1 MPNVIIYPISSGSQ
15 NEGPDGKMPRKHQSE
30 PLSQLI
36 WSMSNSLGWLG
47 TRQLE
52 ILRRAETGA
61 DTALNRRMNSTGHL
75 GQIKTAA
82 ML

>member
-15 NEGPDGKMPRKHQSE
+15 NEGPNGKMPRKHQSE

-36 WSMSNSLGWLG
+36 WSMSNTLGWLG
-47 TRQLE
+47 RRQLE

-61 DTALNRRMNSTGHL
+61 ETALNRLMISTGHL
-75 GQIKTAA
+75 GQI
-82 ML
+82 

>member
-15 NEGPDGKMPRKHQSE
+15 NEGPNGKMPRKHQSE

-47 TRQLE
+47 RRQLE
-52 ILRRAETGA
+52 ILRRAKTGA
-61 DTALNRRMNSTGHL
+61 DTALNRLMISTGHL
-75 GQIKTAA
+75 GQI
-82 ML
+82 

>member
-15 NEGPDGKMPRKHQSE
+15 NEGPNGKMPRKHQIE

-36 WSMSNSLGWLG
+36 WSMSNTLGWLG
-47 TRQLE
+47 RRQLE

-61 DTALNRRMNSTGHL
+61 ETALNKLMISTGHL
-75 GQIKTAA
+75 GQI
-82 ML
+82 

>member
-15 NEGPDGKMPRKHQSE
+15 NEGPNGKMPRKHQSE
-30 PLSQLI
+30 PLSQLL

-47 TRQLE
+47 RRQLE

-61 DTALNRRMNSTGHL
+61 DTALNRLMISTGHF
-75 GQIKTAA
+75 GKIKSAA

>member
-15 NEGPDGKMPRKHQSE
+15 NEGPNGKMPRKHQSE
-30 PLSQLI
+30 PLSQLL

-47 TRQLE
+47 RRQLE

-61 DTALNRRMNSTGHL
+61 ETALSTLMISTGHL
-75 GQIKTAA
+75 GQI
-82 ML
+82 

>member
-15 NEGPDGKMPRKHQSE
+15 NEGPNDKMPRKHQSE

-36 WSMSNSLGWLG
+36 WSMSNTLGWLG
-47 TRQLE
+47 RRQLE

-61 DTALNRRMNSTGHL
+61 ETALNKLMISTGHL
-75 GQIKTAA
+75 GQI
-82 ML
+82 

>member
-15 NEGPDGKMPRKHQSE
+15 NEGPNGKMPRKHQSE

-36 WSMSNSLGWLG
+36 WSMSNTLGWLG
-47 TRQLE
+47 RRQLE

-61 DTALNRRMNSTGHL
+61 ETALNTLMISTGHL
-75 GQIKTAA
+75 GQI
-82 ML
+82 

>member
-15 NEGPDGKMPRKHQSE
+15 NEGPNGKMPRKHQSE

-36 WSMSNSLGWLG
+36 WSISNTLGWLG
-47 TRQLE
+47 TRQLK

-61 DTALNRRMNSTGHL
+61 ETALNKLMISTGHL
-75 GQIKTAA
+75 GQI
-82 ML
+82 

>member
-15 NEGPDGKMPRKHQSE
+15 NEGPNGKMPRKHQSE

-36 WSMSNSLGWLG
+36 WSMSKSLGWLG

-61 DTALNRRMNSTGHL
+61 ETALNKLMISTGHL
-75 GQIKTAA
+75 GQI
-82 ML
+82 

>member
-15 NEGPDGKMPRKHQSE
+15 NEGPNGKMPRKHQSE
-30 PLSQLI
+30 PLSQLL

-61 DTALNRRMNSTGHL
+61 ETALNTPMISTGHL
-75 GQIKTAA
+75 GQI
-82 ML
+82 

>member
-15 NEGPDGKMPRKHQSE
+15 NEGPNGKMPRKHQSE

-61 DTALNRRMNSTGHL
+61 ETALNKLMISTGHL
-75 GQIKTAA
+75 GQI
-82 ML
+82 

>member
-1 MPNVIIYPISSGSQ
+1 
-15 NEGPDGKMPRKHQSE
+15 MPRKHQSE

-61 DTALNRRMNSTGHL
+61 ETALSTLMISTGHL
-75 GQIKTAA
+75 GQI
-82 ML
+82 

>member
-15 NEGPDGKMPRKHQSE
+15 NEGPNGKMPRKHQIE
-30 PLSQLI
+30 PLFQLI
-36 WSMSNSLGWLG
+36 WSMSNTLGWLG
-47 TRQLE
+47 RRQLE
-52 ILRRAETGA
+52 ILRRAKTGA

>member
-15 NEGPDGKMPRKHQSE
+15 NEGPNGKMPRKHQSE
-30 PLSQLI
+30 PLSQLL

-47 TRQLE
+47 RRQLE

-61 DTALNRRMNSTGHL
+61 ETALNKLMISTGHL
-75 GQIKTAA
+75 GQI
-82 ML
+82 

>member
-15 NEGPDGKMPRKHQSE
+15 NEGPNDKMPRKHQSE

-47 TRQLE
+47 RRQLE
-52 ILRRAETGA
+52 ILRRAKTGA
-61 DTALNRRMNSTGHL
+61 DTALNRLMISTGHL
-75 GQIKTAA
+75 GQI
-82 ML
+82 

>member
-15 NEGPDGKMPRKHQSE
+15 NEGPNGKMPRKHQSE

-36 WSMSNSLGWLG
+36 WSMSNTLGWLG

-61 DTALNRRMNSTGHL
+61 ETALNKLMISTGHL
-75 GQIKTAA
+75 GQI
-82 ML
+82 

>member
-15 NEGPDGKMPRKHQSE
+15 NEGPNGKMPRKHQSE

-36 WSMSNSLGWLG
+36 WSMSNTLGWLG

-61 DTALNRRMNSTGHL
+61 ETAFNTLMISTSHL
-75 GQIKTAA
+75 RQI
-82 ML
+82 

>member
-15 NEGPDGKMPRKHQSE
+15 NEGPNGKMPRKHQSE

-36 WSMSNSLGWLG
+36 WSMSNTLGWLG
-47 TRQLE
+47 RRQLE

-61 DTALNRRMNSTGHL
+61 ETALNKLMISTGHL
-75 GQIKTAA
+75 GQI
-82 ML
+82 

>member
-1 MPNVIIYPISSGSQ
+1 MKVQMVKCRVSIKI
-15 NEGPDGKMPRKHQSE
+15 E

-61 DTALNRRMNSTGHL
+61 ETALNTPMISTGHL
-75 GQIKTAA
+75 GQI
-82 ML
+82 